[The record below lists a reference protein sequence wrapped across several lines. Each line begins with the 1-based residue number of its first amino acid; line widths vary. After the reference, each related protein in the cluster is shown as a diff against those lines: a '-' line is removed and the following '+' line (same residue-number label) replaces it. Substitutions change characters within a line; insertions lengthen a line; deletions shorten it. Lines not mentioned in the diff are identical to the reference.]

1 MTRQRFNHILLFFLI
16 ISSIC
21 FIVPASGIA
30 QSDENPAGS
39 LTSRMKLD
47 TLRAYVEERIDT
59 AEMKSQ
65 HPFLS
70 AAEIALG
77 TNLKAYFTLK
87 VPSMTI
93 LTKDQTFIYSR
104 ALFGLNLAF

>member
-1 MTRQRFNHILLFFLI
+1 MTKQRFNYILFFFLI

-30 QSDENPAGS
+30 QDENPAGS
-39 LTSRMKLD
+39 LTSRMRID
-47 TLRAYVEERIDT
+47 TLRAYVEERFDT

-77 TNLKAYFTLK
+77 TNLKAYFSLK

-93 LTKDQTFIYSR
+93 LTKDQTFNYSR